1 MPKISTR
8 SQNRIRIALGVLLAF
23 VALNAFGGGY
33 FGMSGAEGV
42 PREWLDDSPFK
53 DYFIPGLFLFVIV
66 GGSFLSAAIA
76 VFARS
81 PKARLFAV
89 GAAILV
95 LAWLV
100 VQVAI
105 IGYVS
110 WMQPATTIAAIIV
123 LILAGFLPGP
133 ATEGHQTLTAS

>member
-1 MPKISTR
+1 MPEISTR

-123 LILAGFLPGP
+123 LILARFLPGP
-133 ATEGHQTLTAS
+133 ATEGQKP

>member
-1 MPKISTR
+1 MSTR
-8 SQNRIRIALGVLLAF
+8 SQNRIRMALGLLLAF

-42 PREWLDDSPFK
+42 PREWLEGSPFK

-76 VFARS
+76 VFARF
-81 PKARLFAV
+81 PKARIFAV

-100 VQVAI
+100 VQIAF

-110 WMQPATTIAAIIV
+110 WMQPATTIAAIFV
-123 LILAGFLPGP
+123 LILARYLPGP
-133 ATEGHQTLTAS
+133 DPEGGIRPGETP

>member
-1 MPKISTR
+1 MPEISLR

-42 PREWLDDSPFK
+42 PREWLEDSPFK

-123 LILAGFLPGP
+123 LILARFLRGP
-133 ATEGHQTLTAS
+133 AAEGR

>member
-1 MPKISTR
+1 M
-8 SQNRIRIALGVLLAF
+8 LLAF
-23 VALNAFGGGY
+23 VALNAFLGGY

-81 PKARLFAV
+81 PRARLLAI

-95 LAWLV
+95 LAWLAA
-100 VQVAI
+100 QLAI

-123 LILAGFLPGP
+123 LILARFMPGT
-133 ATEGHQTLTAS
+133 ATEERRNLTDS

>member
-1 MPKISTR
+1 LPEISLR

-42 PREWLDDSPFK
+42 PREWLEDSPFK

-123 LILAGFLPGP
+123 LILARFLRGP
-133 ATEGHQTLTAS
+133 AAEGR